1 MDGIIL
7 AGGRGTRLSG
17 TVSGVPKSLAPIRGV
32 PFLDFVLKA
41 INRCREIRRLILAV
55 GYLGDKVV
63 ERYQGCRCFNFDI
76 HFSIESRLLGTGG
89 AVRKA
94 LPLTESE
101 DVLVQN
107 GDTFVELDYGEL
119 ISDHRRRGADLTMV
133 LTRVADHG
141 RYGSVNI
148 DADQRI
154 LSFNEKEADSGSPLI
169 SAGVYIFRRELLRHI
184 PEKQV
189 LSLERDLLPAMVR
202 RRAYGFESEGRFIDI
217 GVPETYRQA
226 QDIF

>member
-1 MDGIIL
+1 M
-7 AGGRGTRLSG
+7 
-17 TVSGVPKSLAPIRGV
+17 
-32 PFLDFVLKA
+32 
-41 INRCREIRRLILAV
+41 
-55 GYLGDKVV
+55 
-63 ERYQGCRCFNFDI
+63 
-76 HFSIESRLLGTGG
+76 
-89 AVRKA
+89 RKA